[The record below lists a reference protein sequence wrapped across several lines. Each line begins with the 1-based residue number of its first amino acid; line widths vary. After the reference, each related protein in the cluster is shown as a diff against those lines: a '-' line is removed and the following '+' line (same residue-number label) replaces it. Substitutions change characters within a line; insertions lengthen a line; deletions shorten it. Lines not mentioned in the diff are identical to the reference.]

1 MPKAVRRAAGEEDS
15 LFRRKKG
22 EGKGA
27 RRPALGRLRYLEPGL
42 MWGLL
47 VLALL
52 LHLFR
57 FIAAGGAAQ
66 AVSFLHACAWA
77 LVLPVLLLFSLR
89 FPLRDFAAGCL
100 AVYGGRAVMDTAFAL
115 VGALRSSGQVG
126 VWSLSFIG
134 LTQLLLPL
142 LLLLLPGICLQLVRL
157 SFRQL
162 AVQAVAAVLL
172 MAAALFFNQ
181 LLQVWISA
189 ILYTSGGL
197 GGVQVIPYIFRQIG
211 GECLRGAG
219 VFLLFLLLDALLQGW
234 LPFPDR
240 RD

>member
-1 MPKAVRRAAGEEDS
+1 MPNAMRRAVGEEDS
-15 LFRRKKG
+15 LFRRKRG
-22 EGKGA
+22 EGKGG
-27 RRPALGRLRYLEPGL
+27 RRLALGRLRFLEPGV

-57 FIAAGGAAQ
+57 FIAGGGAAQ
-66 AVSFLHACAWA
+66 AVSFLHTCAWA

-115 VGALRSSGQVG
+115 AGALRSSGQVG
-126 VWSLSFIG
+126 LWSLAFIG
-134 LTQLLLPL
+134 LTELLLP

-162 AVQAVAAVLL
+162 VVQAAAAVLL

-211 GECLRGAG
+211 GECLRSAG
-219 VFLLFLLLDALLQGW
+219 IFLLLVLLDALLRGR
-234 LPFPDR
+234 LNMPGR

>member
-1 MPKAVRRAAGEEDS
+1 MPNAMRRAVGEEDS
-15 LFRRKKG
+15 LFRRKRG
-22 EGKGA
+22 EGKGG
-27 RRPALGRLRYLEPGL
+27 RRLALGRLRFLEPGV

-57 FIAAGGAAQ
+57 FIAGGGAAQ

-211 GECLRGAG
+211 GECLRSAG
-219 VFLLFLLLDALLQGW
+219 IFLLLVLLDALLRGR
-234 LPFPDR
+234 LNMPGR

>member
-1 MPKAVRRAAGEEDS
+1 MPNAMRRAAGEEDS
-15 LFRRKKG
+15 LFRRKRG
-22 EGKGA
+22 EGKGG
-27 RRPALGRLRYLEPGL
+27 RRLALGRLRFLEPGV

-57 FIAAGGAAQ
+57 FIAGGGAAQ

-115 VGALRSSGQVG
+115 AGALRSSGQVG
-126 VWSLSFIG
+126 IWSLAFIG
-134 LTQLLLPL
+134 LTELLLPL
-142 LLLLLPGICLQLVRL
+142 LLILLPGICLQLVRL

-162 AVQAVAAVLL
+162 AVQAAAAVLL

-211 GECLRGAG
+211 GECLRSAG
-219 VFLLFLLLDALLQGW
+219 IFLLLVLLDALLRGR
-234 LPFPDR
+234 LNMPGR